1 MKRIFRYTL
10 TALLLVFSVSEL
22 AAQQTEMTRKEKRQ
36 ARKEAR
42 MLEKALSDSLR
53 TLEYA
58 NEEINVGYGSIKRK
72 NLTTSVSKVSTGN
85 DEMASYANIGDYL
98 MGRVPGLQVTKNG
111 NQYTYTVR
119 GINSINSGTDP
130 IFIVDGQQMFSI
142 DYLNPRDVESI
153 EVLKDAS
160 ASIYGAQ
167 GACGVILITTKR

>member
-1 MKRIFRYTL
+1 MKRIFRYVLAAFLL
-10 TALLLVFSVSEL
+10 TFAISEM
-22 AAQQTEMTRKEKRQ
+22 AAQQPELTRKEKRQ

-42 MLEKALSDSLR
+42 MLEKVVRDSLR
-53 TLEYA
+53 TLKYA
-58 NEEINVGYGSIKRK
+58 NEDINVGYGSVKRK
-72 NLTTSVSKVSTGN
+72 DLTTSVSKVSTSN
-85 DEMASYANIGDYL
+85 DEMSSYANIGEYL

-111 NQYTYTVR
+111 NQYTYSVR

-142 DYLNPRDVESI
+142 DYLNPREVESI

-167 GACGVILITTKR
+167 GACGVIIITTKQ